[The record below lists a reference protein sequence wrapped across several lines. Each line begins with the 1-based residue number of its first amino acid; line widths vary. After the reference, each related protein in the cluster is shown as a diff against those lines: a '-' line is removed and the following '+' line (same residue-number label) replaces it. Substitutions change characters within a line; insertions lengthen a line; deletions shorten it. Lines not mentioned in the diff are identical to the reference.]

1 MLLTRNQKKN
11 LSRKC
16 EYNKENKKFGSY
28 KFFTGPVAVVT
39 HNLYLQIMRVA
50 AERRVVVV
58 VVGQNGEINNTDDGK
73 ETA

>member
-1 MLLTRNQKKN
+1 MNKMKKAKR
-11 LSRKC
+11 LEVS
-16 EYNKENKKFGSY
+16 F
-28 KFFTGPVAVVT
+28 FFTGAFAVVT
-39 HNLYLQIMRVA
+39 HSLHLQIMRVA